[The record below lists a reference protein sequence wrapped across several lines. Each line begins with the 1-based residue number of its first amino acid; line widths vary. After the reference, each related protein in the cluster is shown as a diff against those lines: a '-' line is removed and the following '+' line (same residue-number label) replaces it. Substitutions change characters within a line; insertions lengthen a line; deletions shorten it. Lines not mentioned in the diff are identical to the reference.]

1 MTFARPQH
9 LPAAVSGAPARRAA
23 NSLDVAAMPA
33 QERPVF
39 CISPSALQAQAKLFL
54 DGFPGEVAYAVKANP
69 SDEVIKA
76 LHAGGIEVFD
86 VASTVEMATVTR
98 LCGKVELHY
107 HNPVKSLAEIATAW
121 HTFGVRRFAADCR
134 EEISKIAQVA
144 GHASGAEVAI
154 RFRLPSLKASVH
166 DFSSKFGVNP
176 AEAVDLVRFAVLNGF
191 VPVLT
196 FHPGSQCT
204 DPQGWVRHI
213 EAAASIA
220 CDAGITLTKLNVGG
234 GFPSRYAASRAPRMD
249 MIFNAIRDAATAAFG
264 SDVPA
269 LECEPGRALCAP
281 GVSLH
286 TRVKLVR
293 RSTGDVFL
301 NDGIYGGLM
310 EVSQA
315 PDLMPFYRVI
325 RDGHV
330 LELAGGSEL
339 TVFGPTCDPL
349 DVLPHKL
356 QLPADVREDDVI
368 EFAGIGAYGMATST
382 RFNGYG
388 EADLI
393 EVGEVF
399 NG

>member
-1 MTFARPQH
+1 MTFVSTAQ
-9 LPAAVSGAPARRAA
+9 LPTAGIGMRRDFTSSIEAAG
-23 NSLDVAAMPA
+23 LPA

-39 CISPSALQAQAKLFL
+39 CVSRPALESQARLFI
-54 DGFPGEVAYAVKANP
+54 DGFPGEVSYAVKANP
-69 SDEVIKA
+69 GDEVISA
-76 LHAGGIEVFD
+76 LHGAGIEVFD
-86 VASTVEMATVTR
+86 VASTVEMATVSR
-98 LCGKVELHY
+98 LCGKVEFHY

-121 HTFGVRRFAADCR
+121 HTFGCRRFAADCR

-166 DFSSKFGVNP
+166 DFSSKFGVGP
-176 AEAVDLVRFAVLNGF
+176 ADAVTLVRYAVLNGF

-204 DPQGWVRHI
+204 DPQAWTRHI
-213 EAAASIA
+213 EAAAAIA
-220 CDAGITLTKLNVGG
+220 REAGISLTRLNVGG
-234 GFPSRYAASRAPRMD
+234 GFPSRYASSRGPLMAE
-249 MIFNAIRDAATAAFG
+249 FFETIRSAVATAFDG
-264 SDVPA
+264 NLPE

-281 GVSLH
+281 GVSLL

-293 RSTGDVFL
+293 RSNGDLFL

-325 RDGHV
+325 RDGKV
-330 LELAGGSEL
+330 LELTGGQEF

-356 QLPADVREDDVI
+356 RLPADIREDDVI

-388 EADLI
+388 EADLV
-393 EVGEVF
+393 EVNEAW